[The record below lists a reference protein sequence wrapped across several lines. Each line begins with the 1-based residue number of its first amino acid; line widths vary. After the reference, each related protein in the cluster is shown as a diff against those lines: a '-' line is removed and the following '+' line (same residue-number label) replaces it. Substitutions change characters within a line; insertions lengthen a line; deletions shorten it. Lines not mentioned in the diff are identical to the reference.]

1 MSDGLL
7 VVIVAV
13 ALAFDFTNGFHDTAN
28 AVATSVSTRALSPR
42 VAVLIAAIMNF
53 LGAFSSTA
61 VAKTVGDGLINTDP
75 GRVTPHLILAALF
88 GAIAWNL
95 FTWYLGLPSSSSH
108 ALVGGLVG
116 AALAAGGPDPVQW
129 DGIWNKVVWP
139 GLASPVIGFVLA
151 GALMV
156 AILWAF
162 RRVLQGPLNRAFR
175 LAQVFSGSFMA
186 FAHGTNDAQKTMG
199 VIALALYSAGHTSSP
214 TVIPTWVI
222 AVAATAIAAGTYV
235 GGWRIMRTMGT
246 RIFKLEPPQ
255 GFAAQATAS
264 GVLYTVA
271 TRYGFPVST
280 THVISSSVMGAGAT
294 TRVSAVRW
302 GVAAD
307 IVTAWILTIPAA
319 GLVAAGLYE
328 LLGAFM

>member
-1 MSDGLL
+1 M
-7 VVIVAV
+7 
-13 ALAFDFTNGFHDTAN
+13 
-28 AVATSVSTRALSPR
+28 
-42 VAVLIAAIMNF
+42 
-53 LGAFSSTA
+53 
-61 VAKTVGDGLINTDP
+61 
-75 GRVTPHLILAALF
+75 
-88 GAIAWNL
+88 
-95 FTWYLGLPSSSSH
+95 
-108 ALVGGLVG
+108 G

-151 GALMV
+151 GAIMV
-156 AILWAF
+156 AILWLF

-175 LAQVFSGSFMA
+175 LAQVGSGSFMA

-214 TVIPTWVI
+214 TDIPNWVI

-307 IVTAWILTIPAA
+307 IVTAWLLTIPAA
-319 GLVAAGLYE
+319 GLVAAAHVRAPRRVHVIL
-328 LLGAFM
+328 A

>member
-7 VVIVAV
+7 VFVVVV
-13 ALAFDFTNGFHDTAN
+13 ALLFDFTNGFHDTAN

-53 LGAFSSTA
+53 LGAFTSTA
-61 VAKTVGDGLINTDP
+61 VAKTVGGGLINTDNLT
-75 GRVTPHLILAALF
+75 GHLILAALF

-116 AALAAGGPDPVQW
+116 AALASGGPNPVDW
-129 DGIWNKVVWP
+129 SGIWNKVAWP
-139 GLASPVIGFVLA
+139 GLASPIIGFAIA
-151 GALMV
+151 GVIML
-156 AILWAF
+156 AILWIF
-162 RRVLQGPLNRAFR
+162 RRVRPGPLNRGFR
-175 LAQVFSGSFMA
+175 GAQILSGSFMA

-199 VIALALYSAGHTSSP
+199 VIALALFAAGHTSDP

-222 AVAATAIAAGTYV
+222 VAAGLAIALGTYV

-255 GFAAQATAS
+255 GFAAQTTAS
-264 GVLYTVA
+264 AVLYTVA

-307 IVTAWILTIPAA
+307 IVTAWLLTIPAA
-319 GLVAAGLYE
+319 GLVAAGMYE
-328 LLGAFM
+328 IMNAFM

>member
-7 VVIVAV
+7 VVIVLV

-42 VAVLIAAIMNF
+42 IAVLIAAVMNF
-53 LGAFSSTA
+53 LGAFTSTA

-75 GRVTPHLILAALF
+75 GRVTGHLILAALI
-88 GAIAWNL
+88 GAIVWNL

-214 TVIPTWVI
+214 TDIPKWVI
-222 AVAATAIAAGTYV
+222 VVAATAIAAGTYV

-319 GLVAAGLYE
+319 GLVAAGMYV
-328 LLGAFM
+328 LLDAFM

>member
-7 VVIVAV
+7 VFVVVV
-13 ALAFDFTNGFHDTAN
+13 ALLFDFTNGLHDTAN

-42 VAVLIAAIMNF
+42 VAVLIAAIINF
-53 LGAFSSTA
+53 LGAFTSTA
-61 VAKTVGDGLINTDP
+61 VAKTVGGGLINTDNLT
-75 GRVTPHLILAALF
+75 GHLILAALF

-116 AALAAGGPDPVQW
+116 AALASGGPNPVDW
-129 DGIWNKVVWP
+129 SGIWNKVAWP
-139 GLASPVIGFVLA
+139 GLASPIIGFAIA
-151 GALMV
+151 GVIML
-156 AILWAF
+156 AILWIF
-162 RRVLQGPLNRAFR
+162 RRVRPGPLNRGFR
-175 LAQVFSGSFMA
+175 GAQILSGSFMA

-199 VIALALYSAGHTSSP
+199 VIALALFTAGHTSDP

-222 AVAATAIAAGTYV
+222 VAAGLAIALGTYV

-255 GFAAQATAS
+255 GFAAQTTAS
-264 GVLYTVA
+264 AVLYTVA

-307 IVTAWILTIPAA
+307 IVTAWLLTIPAA
-319 GLVAAGLYE
+319 GLVAAGMYE
-328 LLGAFM
+328 IMNTFM

>member
-1 MSDGLL
+1 M
-7 VVIVAV
+7 
-13 ALAFDFTNGFHDTAN
+13 
-28 AVATSVSTRALSPR
+28 
-42 VAVLIAAIMNF
+42 
-53 LGAFSSTA
+53 
-61 VAKTVGDGLINTDP
+61 
-75 GRVTPHLILAALF
+75 
-88 GAIAWNL
+88 
-95 FTWYLGLPSSSSH
+95 
-108 ALVGGLVG
+108 
-116 AALAAGGPDPVQW
+116 QW

-139 GLASPVIGFVLA
+139 GLASPVIGFLLA
-151 GALMV
+151 GAIMV
-156 AILWAF
+156 AILWLF

-175 LAQVFSGSFMA
+175 LAQVGSGSFMA

-214 TVIPTWVI
+214 ADIPNWVI
-222 AVAATAIAAGTYV
+222 VVAATAIAAGTYV

-307 IVTAWILTIPAA
+307 IVTAWLLTLPAA
-319 GLVAAGLYE
+319 GLVAAAMYE

>member
-1 MSDGLL
+1 MSDALL
-7 VVIVAV
+7 VVIIAV
-13 ALAFDFTNGFHDTAN
+13 ALLFDFTNGFHDTAN
-28 AVATSVSTRALSPR
+28 AVATSVSTRALTPR
-42 VAVLIAAIMNF
+42 LAVLIAALMNF
-53 LGAFSSTA
+53 AGAFTSTK

-75 GRVTPHLILAALF
+75 GRVTGHLVVAALI

-116 AALAAGGPDPVQW
+116 AALVAGGSSPVKW
-129 DGIWNKVVWP
+129 DGIWNKVAWP
-139 GLASPVIGFVLA
+139 GLASPVIGFVIA
-151 GALMV
+151 GILMV
-156 AILWAF
+156 GILWIF
-162 RRVLQGPLNRAFR
+162 RRVRPAPLNRGFR
-175 LAQVFSGSFMA
+175 LAQIFSGSFMA

-214 TVIPTWVI
+214 SDIPNWVI
-222 AVAATAIAAGTYV
+222 AAAATAIAAGTYV

-255 GFAAQATAS
+255 GFAAQTTAS
-264 GVLYTVA
+264 VVLYTIA
-271 TRYGFPVST
+271 TKYGFPVST

-307 IVTAWILTIPAA
+307 IVTAWLLTIPAA
-319 GLVAAGLYE
+319 ALFAAGMYE
-328 LLGAFM
+328 FLGAFM